1 MYYQQQRQT
10 LHAPVEVRWVVTEEQ
25 HKHTWS
31 GGSRQRSRRSKLPG
45 IVFSFSPI
53 VELSLSPC
61 LGSVRSKQIFWL
73 ILFLVY
79 GVKEVRSVGGDR
91 RDGVALALSAST
103 QFCKLASI
111 AVWFTNLTNLQIGFS
126 FMMHRAHWIIGSGFG
141 PEMSFQVPFF
151 LNHVAWWRGTMEDVW

>member
-1 MYYQQQRQT
+1 M
-10 LHAPVEVRWVVTEEQ
+10 VTEEQ
-25 HKHTWS
+25 EKHTWS
-31 GGSRQRSRRSKLPG
+31 GGSRQRSRRSTLPG

-61 LGSVRSKQIFWL
+61 HRSLRAMQIFWL

-79 GVKEVRSVGGDR
+79 GVKEVRSVGGDQ

-103 QFCKLASI
+103 QFCKFASI

-126 FMMHRAHWIIGSGFG
+126 FMMHRAH
-141 PEMSFQVPFF
+141 
-151 LNHVAWWRGTMEDVW
+151 